1 MPLFK
6 KLTKVEEV
14 DIDVDLAMPMSNV
27 VDQEVKTQVLSLIF
41 YTSSI

>member
-14 DIDVDLAMPMSNV
+14 DIDVDLAMPMSKV
-27 VDQEVKTQVLSLIF
+27 VNPQVKTLVLSLIL
-41 YTSSI
+41 YTFSI

>member
-1 MPLFK
+1 MPLLK

-27 VDQEVKTQVLSLIF
+27 VHPQVKTQVLSLIF
-41 YTSSI
+41 CTSSI